1 MDSLRGSSDKI
12 GTIQRRLA
20 WPLRKDDT
28 HKSRSVPNFFSA
40 QKRLCLFSNP
50 FCFDLHVRVTLPP
63 AVSPYLCRTTKDFPC
78 AKRARCALCSQKR
91 SLHTILVKCTIFFCA
106 QMCLCLFHHTISI
119 LLRSAR
125 ACFPAQKGIVVHFAL
140 TRGHCTSFWF
150 IVPPLQVAPSLAC
163 SVASLSHSPGH

>member
-1 MDSLRGSSDKI
+1 MDSLRGTSVKI

-91 SLHTILVKCTIFFCA
+91 SLHTILRADVSVSISS
-106 QMCLCLFHHTISI
+106 HHI
-119 LLRSAR
+119 
-125 ACFPAQKGIVVHFAL
+125 PAQKGM
-140 TRGHCTSFWF
+140 FWF

>member
-1 MDSLRGSSDKI
+1 MDSLRGTSVKI

-20 WPLRKDDT
+20 WPLRKDDM

-91 SLHTILVKCTIFFCA
+91 SLHTILVKCTIFFARRCV
-106 QMCLCLFHHTISI
+106 CVYFITPYPFCFDLHVRVSLRKKVLFCSLHSPEVTAHHS
-119 LLRSAR
+119 
-125 ACFPAQKGIVVHFAL
+125 G
-140 TRGHCTSFWF
+140 
-150 IVPPLQVAPSLAC
+150 
-163 SVASLSHSPGH
+163 SLSHHCK